1 MKLKTYLV
9 NMYKKAGLIFLL
21 LLFCVL
27 CFKIPVFAESTTSS
41 FSDLQTKAKSN
52 LNPLSLSSPQEFIGR
67 IIKGAMTVMGSIAI
81 VMFVYGGV
89 LWMTAGGSGEKNEK
103 AKKIISWSALGM
115 VVILGSYAIVNF
127 VFEAFR

>member
-1 MKLKTYLV
+1 
-9 NMYKKAGLIFLL
+9 MYKKAGLIFLL